1 MGRKPKENNPN
12 IVRDKVGEKTD
23 LSLCPICPYAASQPD
38 CFANIEGHCTALKV
52 TEDSDTCSFY
62 KSEAQAMADIKRSY
76 QRLKEMGRS
85 DLISKYIKA
94 LTALGLLD
102 DDIKMAEQYGER
114 FESFREQNY
123 QEQLEKAVENELDD
137 DLLADDEDEDSEDED
152 DEDEEDEEETDDGD
166 DPWDD
171 NRE

>member
-1 MGRKPKENNPN
+1 MGRKPKEDSPN

-62 KSEAQAMADIKRSY
+62 KSEEQAMADAKRNY

-102 DDIKMAEQYGER
+102 DDIEMAEQYGER

-123 QEQLEKAVENELDD
+123 QEQLEKAVDNELDD
-137 DLLADDEDEDSEDED
+137 DLLTDDENEDSEDED
-152 DEDEEDEEETDDGD
+152 EEIEDEEETDDGD

-171 NRE
+171 NGE

>member
-1 MGRKPKENNPN
+1 MGRRPKEVNPN

-23 LSLCPICPYAASQPD
+23 LSLCPVCPYVASKPD

-62 KSEAQAMADIKRSY
+62 KSEEQVVVDAKRSY

-85 DLISKYIKA
+85 GLINKYIKSLSA
-94 LTALGLLD
+94 MGVLD
-102 DDIKMAEQYGER
+102 DDIEMAEQYGEQ

-123 QEQLEKAVENELDD
+123 QEQLEKAVENSLDD
-137 DLLADDEDEDSEDED
+137 DLLTDDENEK
-152 DEDEEDEEETDDGD
+152 EETDDGD
-166 DPWDD
+166 DSGDSGWA
-171 NRE
+171 

>member
-52 TEDSDTCSFY
+52 TEDSDICSFY
-62 KSEAQAMADIKRSY
+62 KCEAQAVADAKRSY
-76 QRLKEMGRS
+76 QRLKEMGRP
-85 DLISKYIKA
+85 DLISKYIKSLSA
-94 LTALGLLD
+94 MGVLD
-102 DDIKMAEQYGER
+102 DDIEMAERYGEQ

-152 DEDEEDEEETDDGD
+152 DEDEEDEEEMNDGD
-166 DPWDD
+166 NPWDD